1 MNVAAGIVEAKTMS
15 PSATIFS
22 KHWKQLTVL
31 IVVVFM
37 IGTFITRAPGA
48 AARAEAA
55 FSRVQRLLH
64 DADTDGREVR
74 PVPLL
79 G

>member
-1 MNVAAGIVEAKTMS
+1 MNVAALMSRSKTM
-15 PSATIFS
+15 FS
-22 KHWKQLTVL
+22 KHWKRVTLL
-31 IVVVFM
+31 IMVMLGV
-37 IGTFITRAPGA
+37 GTFIIKAPGVTA
-48 AARAEAA
+48 KTKAA
-55 FSRVQRLLH
+55 FSGAQHLLH

>member
-1 MNVAAGIVEAKTMS
+1 M
-15 PSATIFS
+15 FS
-22 KHWKQLTVL
+22 KYWRQVTVL
-31 IVVVFM
+31 IMVMFVV
-37 IGTFITRAPGA
+37 GTFITKALGVA
-48 AARAEAA
+48 AKTKAA
-55 FSRVQRLLH
+55 FSGVQQLLH

>member
-1 MNVAAGIVEAKTMS
+1 MS
-15 PSATIFS
+15 PSPILS
-22 KHWKQLTVL
+22 KHWKQVTVL
-31 IVVVFM
+31 VVVIFVV
-37 IGTFITRAPGA
+37 GTFITKAPGA
-48 AARAEAA
+48 AAKAEAA
-55 FSRVQRLLH
+55 FSGVQHLLH

>member
-1 MNVAAGIVEAKTMS
+1 MS
-15 PSATIFS
+15 PSPKNFT
-22 KHWKQLTVL
+22 KHWKQVAVL
-31 IVVVFM
+31 IVVIFV
-37 IGTFITRAPGA
+37 IGTLITRAPSA
-48 AARAEAA
+48 TAKAEAA
-55 FSRVQRLLH
+55 FSRVQHLLH